1 MREHAGVKPANQAWA
16 WQPMGPHAPNN
27 NNQNYSVIFANHS
40 FFLFLRYFRVFSVFL
55 LRRISSFRKIFK
67 MWPSD
72 YLQSLGEPFSISVF
86 A

>member
-40 FFLFLRYFRVFSVFL
+40 FFLFFRYFRVFSVFYSEEYQVSEKYS
-55 LRRISSFRKIFK
+55 RCGPAIIYSH
-67 MWPSD
+67 
-72 YLQSLGEPFSISVF
+72 
-86 A
+86 